1 MMKHLLAATAIVA
14 LAGAANATETKTT
27 QTGTPAE
34 RQSVAGQ
41 EFAIIAT
48 ASMRSHLATE
58 LIGETVYAS
67 DAADADVV
75 GEISD
80 LVVAENGEIE
90 GVVIDVGGFLG
101 VGQRSVAIDF
111 QQLTWIAVPDN
122 AEPQARLVLPATA
135 EQLENAPEFDVSV
148 LQTEPGERLF
158 GADPAGTAMAPETAA
173 PAADQGQVAT
183 LPGHTFTDV
192 DISTVSADNL
202 LGTTVYSVDD
212 ENVGSVADVLI
223 SEDGMI
229 DAVVLDI
236 GGFLGMGTKPVAIA
250 FEDLLL
256 RRDEN
261 NTLYVYTGF
270 SRAQLEGAP
279 DYDES
284 RYLEDRE
291 MMRLRSAT

>member
-34 RQSVAGQ
+34 RQAVAGQ

-111 QQLTWIAVPDN
+111 QQLSWIAVPDN

>member
-1 MMKHLLAATAIVA
+1 MMKQLLAATAIVA
-14 LAGAANATETKTT
+14 LAGAASATETKTT
-27 QTGTPAE
+27 QTGTPTE
-34 RQSVAGQ
+34 RQAVAGQ

-67 DAADADVV
+67 NAADADVV

-101 VGQRSVAIDF
+101 VGVRTVAIDF
-111 QQLTWIAVPDN
+111 QQLSWIAVPD
-122 AEPQARLVLPATA
+122 ATEPQARLVLSATA
-135 EQLENAPEFDVSV
+135 EQLENAPEFDISV

-158 GADPAGTAMAPETAA
+158 GAEPAGTAMAPETAT
-173 PAADQGQVAT
+173 PAEDQGQVAT
-183 LPGHTFTDV
+183 LPGDMFTEV

-291 MMRLRSAT
+291 MMLLRSAT

>member
-1 MMKHLLAATAIVA
+1 MMKQLLAATAIVA

-34 RQSVAGQ
+34 RQAVAGQ

-67 DAADADVV
+67 AAADADVV

-101 VGQRSVAIDF
+101 VGVRAVAIDF
-111 QQLTWIAVPDN
+111 QQLSWVVVPD
-122 AEPQARLVLPATA
+122 ATEPQARLVLPATA

-158 GADPAGTAMAPETAA
+158 GTEPAGTAMAPETAA
-173 PAADQGQVAT
+173 PAEDQGQVAT
-183 LPGHTFTDV
+183 LPGDMFTDV

-261 NTLYVYTGF
+261 DTLYVYTGF